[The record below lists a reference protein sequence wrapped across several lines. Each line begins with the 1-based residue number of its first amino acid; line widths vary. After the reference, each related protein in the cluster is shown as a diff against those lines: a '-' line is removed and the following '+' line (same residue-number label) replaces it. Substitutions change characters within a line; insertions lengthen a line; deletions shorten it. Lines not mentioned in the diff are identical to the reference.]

1 MSKTTVTMRENMN
14 SHRKTPHF
22 LSLAIG
28 FGLLSGCGSDQDQQ
42 ASAQAKKAASKSPLA
57 FFTALEGHDQD
68 LALGILKTKVTQKP
82 KDESGRTP
90 LMVAART
97 SSTRVAW
104 ELLPEKVTSP
114 LPTDDQGLNAL
125 VYAAQADEIW
135 LVGELL
141 KRGASADVAL
151 PEGGTLVGKC
161 ISEGH
166 TAVAMLLLKHGAPA
180 DSVDANGRPLV
191 EIAARNGQATLV
203 SDLIERGVAFESSEG
218 PEGAEE
224 FFLSHVAAE
233 AGEPELIKLLAKSGA
248 DLNVMNQYG
257 ENPIHIAVGSGSYDV
272 LAPLFDQGVPL
283 DRADGS
289 GSTPV
294 HLAVMRR
301 DPDSLRALLSLGAN
315 PNSYGPEGKLP
326 IDFAL
331 EMRDYEFASLL
342 LQYGSHAPCEPLYE
356 AILEDDRDLIDF
368 LLSNGADPNSLC
380 RLSDD
385 TLLGAALR
393 NDNRWAAFRL
403 LQAGALPTALT
414 KEGQTAFHLAVAKLD
429 KALVGLML
437 EKGANPNQPFNNYPS
452 DEFLAQ
458 VASTNIAKSSLS
470 HTRRFTPIA
479 MAADSGDVE
488 LARLLLTHG
497 ASPQIYTQG
506 GRYNYWYPIS
516 WAARRMDVPMMQIL
530 LGREPSQVKRRAVVD
545 LSQQRAWV
553 YDGDEEIY
561 TTRVSTGKAGNRTR
575 QGTFVIT
582 NRYRHW
588 NSTIYGS
595 SMPFFQR
602 FSCGDFGFH
611 QGYVPGYPASHGC
624 IRVPGGNVRKMWELL
639 SLGDPVKIVP

>member
-1 MSKTTVTMRENMN
+1 MNFYRKTT
-14 SHRKTPHF
+14 SF

-28 FGLLSGCGSDQDQQ
+28 FGLLSGCVSDQDRQ
-42 ASAQAKKAASKSPLA
+42 ASAQAKEAAANSPLA
-57 FFTALEGHDQD
+57 LFSALENRNED
-68 LALGILKTKVTQKP
+68 LALGILKTKVSQKP
-82 KDESGRTP
+82 KDESGQTP

-104 ELLPEKVTSP
+104 ELLPEKISSA
-114 LPTDDQGLNAL
+114 LPTDGEGLNAL
-125 VYAAQADEIW
+125 THAAHADEVW

-141 KRGASADVAL
+141 KRGASPNVSL
-151 PEGGTLVGKC
+151 PGGGTLVAEC
-161 ISEGH
+161 ISEGR
-166 TAVAMLLLKHGAPA
+166 TAIAQLLLKHGAQIN
-180 DSVDANGRPLV
+180 SLDAEGTPLV
-191 EIAARNGQATLV
+191 EIAARNGQVSLV
-203 SDLIERGVAFESSEG
+203 RNLIKRGVEFEGDQETEG
-218 PEGAEE
+218 TNE
-224 FFLSHVAAE
+224 FHLSHVAAQ
-233 AGEPELIKLLAKSGA
+233 AGEPELIEILARNGA
-248 DLNVMNQYG
+248 NLNVTNQFG
-257 ENPIHIAVGSGSYDV
+257 ENPIHIAVGSGSFDV
-272 LAPLFDQGVPL
+272 LRPLFNEGVSL

-301 DPDSLRALLSLGAN
+301 DPDSLRTLLSLGAN

-326 IDFAL
+326 VDYAL

-342 LQYGSHAPCEPLYE
+342 IQYGSHVPCTQLYN

-393 NDNRWAAFRL
+393 NNNRWAAFRL
-403 LQAGALPTALT
+403 LKSGALPNALT
-414 KEGQTAFHLAVAKLD
+414 REGQTAFHLAIAKLD

-437 EKGANPNQPFNNYPS
+437 EKGADPNQPFFDYPS
-452 DEFLAQ
+452 DDFLEH
-458 VASTNIAKSSLS
+458 VASTNIAKSTLS

-479 MAADSGDVE
+479 MASDSGDIE
-488 LARLLLTHG
+488 LARLLIAHG
-497 ASPQIYTQG
+497 AKANIYTRG

-516 WAARRMDVPMMQIL
+516 WAARRGDVPMMQIL
-530 LGREPSQVKRRAVVD
+530 LGREPSQVKRRALVD

-561 TTRVSTGKAGNRTR
+561 STRVSTGKAGNRTR
-575 QGTFVIT
+575 TGTFVIT
-582 NRYRHW
+582 NRHRHW

-595 SMPFFQR
+595 SMPYFQR